1 MIHENKWPIEL
12 FSSAEKEGVK
22 KGLEEKKVQYISE
35 IHYFLRSLTNHHIQ
49 HNPLISHYI
58 LQPGIEFVSLLNL
71 CYGG

>member
-35 IHYFLRSLTNHHIQ
+35 KTLFFKKFDKSWQGITITNTI
-49 HNPLISHYI
+49 I
-58 LQPGIEFVSLLNL
+58 
-71 CYGG
+71 

>member
-35 IHYFLRSLTNHHIQ
+35 KTLFFKKFDKS
-49 HNPLISHYI
+49 
-58 LQPGIEFVSLLNL
+58 
-71 CYGG
+71 